1 VVALVKAGDI
11 IALAGLA
18 FMAVGLML
26 QFGLGLFH
34 LGRHAQR
41 IAALEEKARE
51 AGTVGAAVAVITATI
66 GEMKDQLGEIRHDVK
81 NLLTGRVRPASS
93 RREGE

>member
-1 VVALVKAGDI
+1 MKTGEI

-18 FMAVGLML
+18 FMAVGLVV
-26 QFGLGLFH
+26 QFGVGLFH
-34 LGRHAQR
+34 LGRHSQR
-41 IAALEEKARE
+41 IAALEERARE

-66 GEMKDQLGEIRHDVK
+66 GEMKDQLAEIRYDVK
-81 NLLTGRVRPASS
+81 NLLTGRVRPAS